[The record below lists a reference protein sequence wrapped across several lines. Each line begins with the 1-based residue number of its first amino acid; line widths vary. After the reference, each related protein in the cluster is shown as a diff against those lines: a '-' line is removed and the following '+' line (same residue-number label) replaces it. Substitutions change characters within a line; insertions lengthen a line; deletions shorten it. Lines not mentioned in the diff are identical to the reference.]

1 MERPLENDEDFTIDT
16 PDIRILHNYQ
26 RIQDLVFTTLRD
38 EILSGKLQPNE
49 KLNTNQI
56 SKRLGVSRTPIREA
70 LNRLISI
77 GLVETLPHRGIY
89 IKEFSIEE
97 IINLYYIRAALDGIA
112 ARLAATNLN
121 KQEKESLLQFCDE
134 MEKQYHLGDFQKF
147 LEINLQFHE
156 IVYKATHSSQLQDLL
171 FQYYNLSEQYRSLG
185 LELPGRYEQICGEHR
200 NIANALVNDDRDK
213 AEFYA
218 REHHFNTAK
227 QIAKS
232 IGLEIQI

>member
-1 MERPLENDEDFTIDT
+1 MENEENSTIDN

-77 GLVETLPHRGIY
+77 GLVETVPHRGIY

-112 ARLAATNLN
+112 ARLAAANLSD
-121 KQEKESLLQFCDE
+121 QDKEQLLQFCDE
-134 MEKQYHLGDFQKF
+134 MEEQFHLGNFQKF

-156 IVYKATHSSQLQDLL
+156 IIYKATRSSQLQDLL

-185 LELPGRYEQICGEHR
+185 LELPGRYDQICVEHR
-200 NIANALVNDDRDK
+200 NIANALLKEIGIKLNITPVNIILIQQ
-213 AEFYA
+213 
-218 REHHFNTAK
+218 N
-227 QIAKS
+227 KS
-232 IGLEIQI
+232 QNL